1 MPSPKLSSK
10 KNSTNINGEEKS
22 PSLGQSLV
30 PVVPTPPLIDPRR
43 SIRPN
48 QNQKAFFALYK
59 CGKNKDEIAGFM
71 KVKPEEVEHGIL
83 IFKIWMGINDP
94 DVARAKVSEEV
105 MRGIHGAGRRLQA
118 AQRATRVISPET
130 LDEKGNIKTPR
141 IEETDHTTVI
151 AAIRAAGELYD
162 KFQEKKG
169 TEVNLGVQTNVGG
182 GANASGHSFEER
194 LRLLR
199 ERRGLKNDNPDLQHT
214 ELVDD
219 EEIVDGEFEEVDDG
233 EDDGE
238 EES

>member
-1 MPSPKLSSK
+1 M
-10 KNSTNINGEEKS
+10 
-22 PSLGQSLV
+22 
-30 PVVPTPPLIDPRR
+30 IDPRR
-43 SIRPN
+43 AIRPN

-118 AQRATRVISPET
+118 AQRATRVVSPET

-169 TEVNLGVQTNVGG
+169 TEVNVGVQTNVG
-182 GANASGHSFEER
+182 ANSSGHSFEER

-199 ERRGLKNDNPDLQHT
+199 ERRGLKNDNPDLQQA

-219 EEIVDGEFEEVDDG
+219 EIQDGEFEELGEDD
-233 EDDGE
+233 DDGE